1 VLGKESGDKVKTE
14 FLSGHKWRDLS
25 AEQQVAI
32 RAARDK
38 DQDIKKPQRQ
48 RSVSDRRDR
57 KIKYLLKKILAVKR
71 NAENDDGFD
80 DDDADANASPGAGN
94 AFGGR
99 EEKKQAKKKTK
110 K

>member
-1 VLGKESGDKVKTE
+1 VLGKESEDKVKTE

-48 RSVSDRRDR
+48 RSVSDRKDR
-57 KIKYLLKKILAVKR
+57 KIKYLKKILALKR
-71 NAENDDGFD
+71 NAENDGGFD

-99 EEKKQAKKKTK
+99 EEKTQAKKKTK